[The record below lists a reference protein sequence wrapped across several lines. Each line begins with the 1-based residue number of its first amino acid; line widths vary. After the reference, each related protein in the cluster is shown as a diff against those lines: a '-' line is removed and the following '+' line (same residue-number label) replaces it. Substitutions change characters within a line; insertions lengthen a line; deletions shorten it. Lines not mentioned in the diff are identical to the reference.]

1 MLNNKISRP
10 FFSFLLALS
19 LISLSINAQ
28 DEINQLSKNVISK
41 TVFEQQQDRHIAI
54 NDSLFRRG
62 SLKLQFKYL
71 ESLRLKAVEINSPRL
86 IAVIDISYGN
96 LYLETGNY
104 YRALE
109 AFQNAIKLF
118 EAENSYSGVNSARA
132 NIGNTYYYMGNL
144 DKALDYYKKAIEDY
158 KKIKDVKPETEGKL
172 ANLYNNLGIIYAS
185 KNDYLYGKIYFDLAL
200 NIWHKQ
206 KDTISI
212 AYIFNNYASV
222 YMEQNKTDSAFHYF
236 NKALAIK
243 LKHGNQSDAVDA
255 YNNLCDFYL
264 RTNKYDK
271 ALEMAKLAESY
282 LNKVDFTSDNKVTY
296 TNLSNLYSKTGDIK
310 NELKYIKLLSLVKDT
325 LDKRSESDNISRLE
339 LKNEFDKIH
348 LADSLRNQEEIRMK
362 DLKISQK
369 KNQSYFLI
377 IALFLTVAILVLI
390 YSRFKVTSK
399 QKKIIEEQKEIVE
412 YKNKEITDSINYAS
426 RLQSAILPSENVFKE
441 VFSECFILFKPKD
454 IVSGD
459 FYFFE
464 RKGNDVFIAA
474 ADCTG
479 HGVPG
484 AMLSIACY
492 NALQKAIFELNLNT
506 TGTILDAVKDI
517 VISNFNKSDNQIKD
531 GMDISLL
538 KIDLANKQI
547 QWTGANNRLIYVQN
561 KYLNELKP
569 DRKPVG
575 VSENDTPFT
584 SQTIPYL
591 EGTVFYLFTDGVTDQ
606 FGGPSH
612 KKLTIAKFRQLI
624 EDIKSRPLIEQSHY
638 FKSELAEWQAN
649 YEQTDDITLLGIKI

>member
-1 MLNNKISRP
+1 MLYWKSIGK
-10 FFSFLLALS
+10 FWYLSFVLS
-19 LISLSINAQ
+19 LISLSIRAQ
-28 DEINQLSKNVISK
+28 EEVSKLSENVISK
-41 TVFEQQQDRHIAI
+41 SVFEQQQDRHIEI
-54 NDSLFRRG
+54 NDSLFRKG
-62 SLKLQFKYL
+62 NLKLQFNYL
-71 ESLRLKAVEINSPRL
+71 ENLRIKAVEINSPRL

-144 DKALDYYKKAIEDY
+144 EKALDYYKKAIEDY
-158 KKIKDVKPETEGKL
+158 KKIKDIKPETEGKL

-185 KNDYLYGKIYFDLAL
+185 KKDYLYGKIYFDLAL
-200 NIWHKQ
+200 NLWHKQ

-212 AYIFNNYASV
+212 AYIYNNYASV
-222 YMEQNKTDSAFHYF
+222 YMEQNKVDSAFYYF
-236 NKALAIK
+236 TKAKDLK
-243 LKHGNQSDAVDA
+243 LRHGNQSDMVDA
-255 YNNLCDFYL
+255 YNNLCDFYQ
-264 RTNKYDK
+264 RTNNNAK
-271 ALEMAKLAESY
+271 ALEMAKLAESF
-282 LNKVDFTSDNKVTY
+282 LNKSEFTADNRVTY
-296 TNLSNLYSKTGDIK
+296 TNLSNLYAKTGDVK
-310 NELKYIKLLSLVKDT
+310 NELKYIKLLNVVKDT

-339 LKNEFDKIH
+339 LKNDFDKIH
-348 LADSLRNQEEIRMK
+348 LADSLKNQEEIRLK

-377 IALFLTVAILVLI
+377 LALVLTFLVLGLI

-412 YKNKEITDSINYAS
+412 LKNKEITDSINYAS
-426 RLQSAILPSENVFKE
+426 RLQGAILPSETVFKE

-464 RKGNDVFIAA
+464 KKGQDVFIAA

-492 NALQKAIFELNLNT
+492 NALQKAIFELNLNN
-506 TGTILDAVKDI
+506 TGSILDAVKDI

-547 QWTGANNRLIYVQN
+547 QWTGANNRLIYVQD
-561 KYLNELKP
+561 KFLNELKP

-575 VSENDTPFT
+575 VSENSTPFT
-584 SQTIPYL
+584 SHTIPYQK
-591 EGTVFYLFTDGVTDQ
+591 ETVFYLFTDGLTDQ
-606 FGGPSH
+606 FGGPNQ
-612 KKLTIAKFRQLI
+612 KKLTIAKVRQLI
-624 EDIKSRPLIEQSHY
+624 EDVKSRPLNEQSNY
-638 FKSELAEWQAN
+638 FKSELAEWQGSH
-649 YEQTDDITLLGIKI
+649 EQTDDITMVAIKI